1 MSSSNRL
8 RKGHFMR
15 TFRRGGLWLAG
26 FAVLLGLSTLIAA
39 RWYRGTRP
47 EYRLERGREAL
58 RHGEWDQAE
67 RLALVLD
74 AEGAHDHAL
83 LLRAETTF
91 ARARPYLDSSQ
102 QATAAPWLQ
111 RTLQMC
117 NQIRDQDAV
126 HLEAVALAGKCLL
139 YLGEPAQAERAFDF
153 VVHKRP
159 DHADAHRSLAAI
171 YYDQGALLRALQHLQ
186 EVAHLDPRDGRPHRM
201 MGDIYKQLGRD
212 GQAIDCFQEALRRT
226 LGRAFADEAREDLAE
241 CLLKQSRYAEALQ
254 VLNECD
260 AQAAPSPRRLA
271 WRAECLYAQGQTAE
285 ARTLLDRALAD
296 HPAAA
301 ELLRLRARLHQ
312 DAHELEAAAALL
324 VRVVAL
330 DRHDYPGRYQLVLTY
345 ERLGRADEAAE
356 QHRLCQQTK
365 NYLAEMERL
374 KMEAI
379 NRPWEAAVRRRL
391 AELCRKLDQPEQAR
405 MWLRAAEACAAAQ
418 TDKPIHGELLSR
430 DGPR

>member
-1 MSSSNRL
+1 M
-8 RKGHFMR
+8 G
-15 TFRRGGLWLAG
+15 TFRRRCLLLAG
-26 FAVLLGLSTLIAA
+26 FAVLLGLSAPIALH
-39 RWYRGTRP
+39 WYRSTRP
-47 EYRLERGREAL
+47 EYRLEQGREAL
-58 RHGEWDQAE
+58 RHGQWDRAE

-74 AEGAHDHAL
+74 ADGAHDHAL
-83 LLRAETTF
+83 LLRAETF
-91 ARARPYLDSSQ
+91 FERARPYLNSNQQSS
-102 QATAAPWLQ
+102 ATPWLQ
-111 RTLQMC
+111 RALQTC
-117 NQIRDQDAV
+117 NQIRDRDAI
-126 HLEAVALAGKCLL
+126 HLEAAALAGKCLL

-153 VVHKRP
+153 VVHERP

-186 EVAHLDPRDGRPHRM
+186 EVVRLDPRDGRPHRM
-201 MGDIYKQLGRD
+201 MGDIYKRLGRD

-226 LGRAFADEAREDLAE
+226 LGRAFANEAREDLAE

-260 AQAAPSPRRLA
+260 AQAGPSPRRLA
-271 WRAECLYAQGQTAE
+271 WRAECLYAQGQTTE

-296 HPAAA
+296 HPAST

-330 DRHDYPGRYQLVLTY
+330 DRHDYPGRYQLALTY
-345 ERLGRADEAAE
+345 ESLGRADEAAE

-365 NYLAEMERL
+365 NYLAEIEQR

-379 NRPWEAAVRRRL
+379 NQPWDAAVRRRL

-405 MWLRAAEACAAAQ
+405 MWLRAAEACAPAQ
-418 TDKPIHGELLSR
+418 TANPIDGELLSR